1 MMSENENYNYD
12 EQWKKK
18 SLIWRYLLF
27 SALAVLIFIA
37 LVTLIP
43 KAFSPTSG
51 EPTPTVSYIQYG
63 SRRIVSVIPEQ
74 VSYPAPNL
82 ALTNLDGQS
91 VSLEDHANKVVLVNI
106 WTTWCPGCEA
116 EMPEYEAYYQTYRE
130 EGFIVIGVN
139 AEESAAQISAFR
151 QEMNLNFPL
160 WLDPQKEVY
169 RAFKSNHLPSSY
181 IIDREGTVRLA
192 WFGPISRDVLEVYV
206 TPLVV
211 E

>member
-1 MMSENENYNYD
+1 MSENENYTY
-12 EQWKKK
+12 EEHWKKK
-18 SLIWRYLLF
+18 PLIWRYLLF

-43 KAFSPTSG
+43 RAFSPANG
-51 EPTPTVSYIQYG
+51 EPTPTVSYLQYG
-63 SRRIVSVIPEQ
+63 SRRIISAIPEQ
-74 VSYPAPNL
+74 VSYPAPSL
-82 ALTNLDGQS
+82 ELTNLDGQS
-91 VSLEDHANKVVLVNI
+91 VSLADHADKVVLVNI

-130 EGFIVIGVN
+130 EGFTVIGIN
-139 AEESAAQISAFR
+139 AEESAEQIGAFR
-151 QEMNLNFPL
+151 EKMGLNFPL

-181 IIDREGTVRLA
+181 VIDREGTVRLA
-192 WFGPISRDVLEVYV
+192 WFGPISRDVLEIHV
-206 TPLVV
+206 TPLLR